1 MRIDGRIPNAISSNP
16 TSFWRQE
23 LVRVLSMTKQLI
35 INDMDGLGGLVVAI
49 WARAVHVFT
58 SAPGGGENPVG

>member
-1 MRIDGRIPNAISSNP
+1 
-16 TSFWRQE
+16 
-23 LVRVLSMTKQLI
+23 MTKQLI